1 MSLKRSTVKTD
12 WREQAIKPTLKKR
25 GGGGEKTCELKSRRM
40 ENKEDCDA
48 ELNAKCY
55 KGRMGGLYSFL
66 SAWVQAPVAC
76 N

>member
-1 MSLKRSTVKTD
+1 
-12 WREQAIKPTLKKR
+12 
-25 GGGGEKTCELKSRRM
+25 M

-66 SAWVQAPVAC
+66 SAWVRAPVAC

>member
-25 GGGGEKTCELKSRRM
+25 GGGVRKRELKSRRM

-48 ELNAKCY
+48 KLNAKCY

-66 SAWVQAPVAC
+66 SAWVRAPVAC